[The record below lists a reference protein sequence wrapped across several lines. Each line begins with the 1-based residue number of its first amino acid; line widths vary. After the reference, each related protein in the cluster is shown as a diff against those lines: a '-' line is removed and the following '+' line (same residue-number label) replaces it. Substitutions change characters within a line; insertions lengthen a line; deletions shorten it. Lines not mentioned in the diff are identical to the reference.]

1 MFGDFQKTIQSSI
14 QIKGVGLHSG
24 VKVSLNLKPAEANT
38 GILFKRTD
46 VDTEKSI
53 VEANYKN
60 VSSPI
65 LCTKIKNSHGVSVS
79 TIEHLMAA
87 FYGEGIDNI
96 LVELDAPE
104 VPIMDGSSFDFVEA
118 IRSVGTEEQKFKRKF
133 IKASKKVEIKE
144 GPKYISIEPLEKDL
158 IIDFEIVYKNPL
170 IRTRR
175 HEFKLSKGDL
185 TSIYNSR
192 TFCLYE
198 DIDQIMKQGLAKGGS
213 LENAIV
219 VKEKKILN
227 DNGLR
232 HRHEF
237 VDHKIL
243 DCLGDLMLSGH
254 RIFGHIKTS
263 QGGHQLTNTLLRK
276 FLSDR
281 ENWEYENFD
290 GKQKEQESKDSVYS
304 SPVAVNA

>member
-1 MFGDFQKTIQSSI
+1 MSTNSQKTIKNSI
-14 QIKGVGLHSG
+14 QLQGTGLHNG
-24 VKVSLNLKPAEANT
+24 LKVNLFIKPAEANT
-38 GILFKRTD
+38 GILFKRID
-46 VDTEKSI
+46 VDNGKNI
-53 VEANYKN
+53 IEASYKN

-65 LCTKIKNSHGVSVS
+65 LCTKIKNSHEVSVS

-87 FYGEGIDNI
+87 FYGEGIDNVI
-96 LVELDAPE
+96 VELDAPE
-104 VPIMDGSSFDFVEA
+104 IPIMDGSAFDFVEA
-118 IRSVGTEEQKFKRKF
+118 IRSVGTEDQKYPRKF
-133 IKASKKVEIKE
+133 IKVLKKVEVKE
-144 GPKYISIEPLEKDL
+144 GPKSISIEPLEKDL

-175 HEFKLSKGDL
+175 KEFKLSSGNL

-198 DIDQIMKQGLAKGGS
+198 DIDQIINLGLAKGGS

-219 VKEKKILN
+219 VKENKILN
-227 DNGLR
+227 DDGLR

-237 VDHKIL
+237 VEHKIL

-263 QGGHQLTNTLLRK
+263 QGGHQLTNVLLNK
-276 FLSDR
+276 FLS
-281 ENWEYENFD
+281 EKSNWKFEYSS
-290 GKQKEQESKDSVYS
+290 GKQEVHKDGTYVR
-304 SPVAVNA
+304 PIAVSA